1 MDDFETTFE
10 KEFPGV
16 HIVGAKTVRR
26 WDLLMIIL
34 SIAVCI
40 VTIFTA
46 RLAYFKSIF
55 IFVCICVI
63 GAGALYYLI
72 RSIIPNKSDR
82 LIVEI
87 DKDANWK
94 QIVSYFTVE
103 ATNENDV
110 YIIEERMNPYLVK
123 IDRIDD
129 EDEDDNE

>member
-40 VTIFTA
+40 VAIFTA
-46 RLAYFKSIF
+46 RLVYFKSIF

-63 GAGALYYLI
+63 GAGVLYYLI

-110 YIIEERMNPYLVK
+110 YIIEERMKPYLVK
-123 IDRIDD
+123 IDKIDD
-129 EDEDDNE
+129 EDDDE

>member
-110 YIIEERMNPYLVK
+110 YVIEERMNPYLVR
-123 IDRIDD
+123 IDKIDD
-129 EDEDDNE
+129 EDNDE

>member
-16 HIVGAKTVRR
+16 HIVGAKAVRR

-87 DKDANWK
+87 DKDADWK
-94 QIVSYFTVE
+94 QIVSYFMVE
-103 ATNENDV
+103 ATNENGV
-110 YIIEERMNPYLVK
+110 YVIEERMKPYLVK

>member
-40 VTIFTA
+40 VAVFTA

-55 IFVCICVI
+55 MFVCICVI

-72 RSIIPNKSDR
+72 RSIIPDKSDR

-87 DKDANWK
+87 DKDADWK
-94 QIVSYFTVE
+94 QIVSYFMVE
-103 ATNENDV
+103 ATNENGV
-110 YIIEERMNPYLVK
+110 YVIEERMKPYLVK

-129 EDEDDNE
+129 DEDDNE

>member
-34 SIAVCI
+34 SITVCI

-46 RLAYFKSIF
+46 RLVYFKSIF

-110 YIIEERMNPYLVK
+110 YIIEERMNPYLVR
-123 IDRIDD
+123 IDKIDD
-129 EDEDDNE
+129 EDDDE

>member
-110 YIIEERMNPYLVK
+110 YIIEERMNPYLVR
-123 IDRIDD
+123 IDKIDD
-129 EDEDDNE
+129 EDNDE

>member
-1 MDDFETTFE
+1 MDNFETTFE

-40 VTIFTA
+40 VAIFTA
-46 RLAYFKSIF
+46 RLVYFKSIF

-87 DKDANWK
+87 DKDADWK

-110 YIIEERMNPYLVK
+110 YIIEERMNPYLVR
-123 IDRIDD
+123 IDKIDD
-129 EDEDDNE
+129 EDNDE

>member
-40 VTIFTA
+40 VAVFTA
-46 RLAYFKSIF
+46 RLVYFKSIF

-63 GAGALYYLI
+63 GVGALYYLI

-94 QIVSYFTVE
+94 QIVSYFMVE
-103 ATNENDV
+103 ATNENGV
-110 YIIEERMNPYLVK
+110 YVIEERMRPYLVK

>member
-1 MDDFETTFE
+1 
-10 KEFPGV
+10 
-16 HIVGAKTVRR
+16 
-26 WDLLMIIL
+26 MIIL

-40 VTIFTA
+40 VAVFTA
-46 RLAYFKSIF
+46 RLVYFKSIF

-63 GAGALYYLI
+63 GVGALYYLI

-94 QIVSYFTVE
+94 QIVSYFMVE
-103 ATNENDV
+103 ATNENGV
-110 YIIEERMNPYLVK
+110 YVIEERMRPYLVK

>member
-46 RLAYFKSIF
+46 RLVYFKSIF

-72 RSIIPNKSDR
+72 RSIIPDKSDR

-110 YIIEERMNPYLVK
+110 YIIEERMNPYLVR
-123 IDRIDD
+123 IDKIDD
-129 EDEDDNE
+129 EDDDE

>member
-87 DKDANWK
+87 DKNANWK
-94 QIVSYFTVE
+94 QIVSYFMVE
-103 ATNENDV
+103 ATNENNV
-110 YIIEERMNPYLVK
+110 YVIEERMNPYLVR
-123 IDRIDD
+123 IDKIDD
-129 EDEDDNE
+129 EDNDE

>member
-1 MDDFETTFE
+1 MDDFETAFE

-110 YIIEERMNPYLVK
+110 YVIEERMNPYLVR
-123 IDRIDD
+123 IDKIDD
-129 EDEDDNE
+129 EDDE

>member
-1 MDDFETTFE
+1 MDDFETAFE

-40 VTIFTA
+40 VAVFTA

-55 IFVCICVI
+55 MFVCICVI

-72 RSIIPNKSDR
+72 RSIIPDKSDR

-87 DKDANWK
+87 DKDADWK
-94 QIVSYFTVE
+94 QIVSYFMVE
-103 ATNENDV
+103 ATNENGV
-110 YIIEERMNPYLVK
+110 YVIEERMKPYLVK

-129 EDEDDNE
+129 DEDDNE

>member
-72 RSIIPNKSDR
+72 SSIIPNKSDR

-94 QIVSYFTVE
+94 QIVSYFMVE
-103 ATNENDV
+103 ATNENGV
-110 YIIEERMNPYLVK
+110 YVIEERMRPYLIKV
-123 IDRIDD
+123 DRIDD

>member
-40 VTIFTA
+40 VAIFTA

-72 RSIIPNKSDR
+72 RSVIPDESDR

-103 ATNENDV
+103 ATNENGV
-110 YIIEERMNPYLVK
+110 YVIEERIKPYLVK
-123 IDRIDD
+123 IDKIDD

>member
-10 KEFPGV
+10 KEFPGM

-40 VTIFTA
+40 VAIFTA
-46 RLAYFKSIF
+46 RLVYFKSIF

-63 GAGALYYLI
+63 GAGALYYLV
-72 RSIIPNKSDR
+72 RSIIPDKSDR

-87 DKDANWK
+87 DKDADWK

-110 YIIEERMNPYLVK
+110 YIIEERMNPYLVRIDK
-123 IDRIDD
+123 IDNEDDD
-129 EDEDDNE
+129 E

>member
-10 KEFPGV
+10 KEFPGA

-63 GAGALYYLI
+63 GVGALYYLI

-94 QIVSYFTVE
+94 QIVSYFMVE
-103 ATNENDV
+103 ATNENGV
-110 YIIEERMNPYLVK
+110 YVIEERMRPYLVK

>member
-40 VTIFTA
+40 VAIFTA
-46 RLAYFKSIF
+46 RLVYFKSIF

-63 GAGALYYLI
+63 SAGALYYLV

-110 YIIEERMNPYLVK
+110 YIIEERMNPYLIR
-123 IDRIDD
+123 IDKIDD
-129 EDEDDNE
+129 EDDDE

>member
-40 VTIFTA
+40 VAVFTA
-46 RLAYFKSIF
+46 RLVYFKSIF

-63 GAGALYYLI
+63 GVGALYYLI

-94 QIVSYFTVE
+94 QLVSYFMVE
-103 ATNENDV
+103 ATNENGV
-110 YIIEERMNPYLVK
+110 YVIEERMRPYLVK

>member
-46 RLAYFKSIF
+46 RLVYFKSIF

-72 RSIIPNKSDR
+72 RSIIPDKSDR

-87 DKDANWK
+87 DKDADWK
-94 QIVSYFTVE
+94 QIVSYFMVE
-103 ATNENDV
+103 ATNENGV
-110 YIIEERMNPYLVK
+110 YVIEERMRPYLVK

-129 EDEDDNE
+129 DEDDNE

>member
-46 RLAYFKSIF
+46 RLVYFKSIF

-63 GAGALYYLI
+63 GAGALYYLV
-72 RSIIPNKSDR
+72 RSIIPDKSDR

-87 DKDANWK
+87 DKDADWK

-110 YIIEERMNPYLVK
+110 YIIEERMKPYLVRINK
-123 IDRIDD
+123 IDD
-129 EDEDDNE
+129 EDDDE

>member
-1 MDDFETTFE
+1 MDDFETAFE

-110 YIIEERMNPYLVK
+110 YVIEERMNPYLVR
-123 IDRIDD
+123 IDKIDD
-129 EDEDDNE
+129 EDNDE

>member
-40 VTIFTA
+40 VAIFTA
-46 RLAYFKSIF
+46 RLVFFKSIF

-63 GAGALYYLI
+63 GAGVLYYLI

-110 YIIEERMNPYLVK
+110 YIIEERMNPYLVRIDK
-123 IDRIDD
+123 IDGEDDD
-129 EDEDDNE
+129 E

>member
-46 RLAYFKSIF
+46 RLVYFKSIF

-63 GAGALYYLI
+63 GAGAPYYLV
-72 RSIIPNKSDR
+72 RSIIPDKSDR

-87 DKDANWK
+87 DKDADWK

-110 YIIEERMNPYLVK
+110 YIIEERMNPYLVR
-123 IDRIDD
+123 IDKIDD
-129 EDEDDNE
+129 EDDDE

>member
-40 VTIFTA
+40 VAIFTA
-46 RLAYFKSIF
+46 RLVYFKSIF
-55 IFVCICVI
+55 IFVCICLI
-63 GAGALYYLI
+63 GAGVLYYLI

-110 YIIEERMNPYLVK
+110 YIIEERMNPYLVRIDK
-123 IDRIDD
+123 IDGEDDD
-129 EDEDDNE
+129 E